1 MSVNV
6 ISTEKAPGAVGPYS
20 QAIKAGDFL
29 FASGQ
34 IPLNPENGKIVG
46 GGVAE
51 QTEQSLKN
59 VGAILAAEGLTYD
72 DVVKTTVYITNMFS
86 DEYNASAIAAKAK
99 ITMLENNPVGYFAA
113 SILAGAYIG
122 FGILLIFTIGGML
135 GNQPYTKIIMA
146 SRELAGS
153 IWYCRRS
160 PN

>member
-72 DVVKTTVYITNMFS
+72 DVVKTTVYITNMNFFGTV
-86 DEYNASAIAAKAK
+86 NAVYGRYFQKTLPARSCVEISKLPKDALVEVEVIA
-99 ITMLENNPVGYFAA
+99 
-113 SILAGAYIG
+113 
-122 FGILLIFTIGGML
+122 
-135 GNQPYTKIIMA
+135 
-146 SRELAGS
+146 
-153 IWYCRRS
+153 YCGK
-160 PN
+160 